1 MEQGCQSRN
10 GSVVYGRWQT
20 LSLLLIF
27 LQAYPLAAMQAPV
40 PASLSP
46 AAQKIKDQVSHI
58 PIDGKLTV
66 KEIDGTEYH
75 GHLQTIEPQTF
86 SMREVDLKTTVTIPY
101 SQVEQVRKNY
111 GGKGIGGHRVDPKK
125 NLITS
130 AVILGTL
137 FTILLVA
144 LAKDKS

>member
-1 MEQGCQSRN
+1 
-10 GSVVYGRWQT
+10 
-20 LSLLLIF
+20 
-27 LQAYPLAAMQAPV
+27 
-40 PASLSP
+40 
-46 AAQKIKDQVSHI
+46 
-58 PIDGKLTV
+58 
-66 KEIDGTEYH
+66 
-75 GHLQTIEPQTF
+75 
-86 SMREVDLKTTVTIPY
+86 VTIPY